1 MSDAPFFSIIIPTYN
16 RAHWLPKTIQ
26 SVLDQ
31 SEGDFEILVID
42 DGSTDNTKQVVTA
55 IADVRVNY
63 HYQNNAERGAARN
76 KGVQLARASY
86 VHFLDSDDVF
96 FEGHLAEARKQLTKD
111 PVQFYFQPYC
121 MMAADSGKKRPI
133 PKIWHDAN
141 LMLVKYGNFMSCHG
155 IFLERQ
161 FALENPFQEDR
172 HLAGSEDYEL
182 WLRLAAR
189 TKIKVGV
196 KVSSALVEH
205 DQRSVLN
212 FKTEELIK
220 RKEKFL
226 ECIAGDETFMRKYGR
241 HLPLLRAVAYF
252 YIAVHFPKNV
262 AGRKLRLIY
271 WFKAVRSNPPSLFSK
286 RSIVVIKQAVMG

>member
-16 RAHWLPKTIQ
+16 RANWLPKTIQ
-26 SVLDQ
+26 SVLNQ

-42 DGSTDNTKQVVTA
+42 DGSTDDTKQVVTS
-55 IADVRVNY
+55 IDDDRVKY
-63 HYQNNAERGAARN
+63 HHQKNAERGAARN
-76 KGVQLARASY
+76 KGIQLAQGSY

-121 MMAADSGKKRPI
+121 YMAVDGSNKRPVSYI
-133 PKIWHDAN
+133 GNDPN
-141 LMLVKYGNFMSCHG
+141 LKLVKYGNYMSCHG

-161 FALENPFQEDR
+161 FALQNPFQEDR
-172 HLAGSEDYEL
+172 RLAGSEDYEL

-189 TKIKVGV
+189 TRIKVGQ

-212 FKTEELIK
+212 FNSEELIE

-226 ECIAGDETFMRKYGR
+226 EYIAKDAVFMKKYGKY
-241 HLPLLRAVAYF
+241 LPLLRAVAYF
-252 YIAVHFPKNV
+252 YIAVHFPKNRD
-262 AGRKLRLIY
+262 GRKLRFKY
-271 WFKAVRSNPPSLFSK
+271 WVKAIISYPLSFFSK
-286 RSIVVIKQAVMG
+286 RSIVVIKQAAFG